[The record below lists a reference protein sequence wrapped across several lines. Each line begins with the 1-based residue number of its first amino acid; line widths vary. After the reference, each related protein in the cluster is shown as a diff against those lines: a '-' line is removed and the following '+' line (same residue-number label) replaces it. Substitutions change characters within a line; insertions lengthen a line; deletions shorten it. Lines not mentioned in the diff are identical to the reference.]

1 VLDLAFRPDR
11 SRGEPLARQ
20 LEAHLRE
27 LVVAGRLAAGE
38 KLPATRELAA
48 ALGLGRNTVAAAY
61 EALVADGLLRARVGQ
76 GTFVAAR
83 AAARRAGPLAV
94 ARGFAW
100 EGLFAARTRRVAP
113 PPVALREPDE
123 IVFDFRPGG
132 VDADSAPEL
141 ELRRAFSRALARHG
155 RALATHRDPFGW
167 PPLREAVAR
176 ALVARGIGCAAGD
189 VLITNGAQQG
199 LDLLARCL
207 VDPGDAVVLEQ
218 PGYFAAAWAFAA
230 AGAHLVGVAVD
241 EQGLR
246 TDELARVLRSRR
258 VKLVYATPA
267 VQSPTGVVLSDARR
281 DELLELA
288 DAHQTPVVEDD
299 YDAELRRGG
308 AATPALKAGD
318 AAGQVIY
325 AGTFSKALL
334 PGLRIGYLVAPPAV
348 LRRLALARIA
358 ADFGPNTVAQVAIAE
373 LLAAGDFER
382 HVRRV
387 RKLYAARLNAL
398 HAALAAHLPPG
409 AAFAP
414 PAGGNALW
422 LRLPPA
428 ADPDAVWAGMLEA
441 GVAAARGDLFFID
454 GQGRDCLLLGVAGV
468 AEERIEPGVARLAA
482 AVRRASHPRRRTG

>member
-1 VLDLAFRPDR
+1 
-11 SRGEPLARQ
+11 
-20 LEAHLRE
+20 
-27 LVVAGRLAAGE
+27 
-38 KLPATRELAA
+38 
-48 ALGLGRNTVAAAY
+48 
-61 EALVADGLLRARVGQ
+61 
-76 GTFVAAR
+76 
-83 AAARRAGPLAV
+83 
-94 ARGFAW
+94 
-100 EGLFAARTRRVAP
+100 
-113 PPVALREPDE
+113 
-123 IVFDFRPGG
+123 
-132 VDADSAPEL
+132 
-141 ELRRAFSRALARHG
+141 
-155 RALATHRDPFGW
+155 
-167 PPLREAVAR
+167 
-176 ALVARGIGCAAGD
+176 